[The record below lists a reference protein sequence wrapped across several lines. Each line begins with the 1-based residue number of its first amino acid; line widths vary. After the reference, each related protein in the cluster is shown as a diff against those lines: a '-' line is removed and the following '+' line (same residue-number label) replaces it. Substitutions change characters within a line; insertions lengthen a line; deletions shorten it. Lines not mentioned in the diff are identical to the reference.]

1 MDEARRVQRQIRAVL
16 VVFRAE
22 RRRLERAMQ
31 SGDAGQEQMDA
42 LRQRSLELLD
52 AERAK
57 LDCQAAWHPRVLEEL
72 AEARTEVSAA
82 DYREPPGYGGARGGS
97 LGGEAKDRP
106 RTRS

>member
-57 LDCQAAWHPRVLEEL
+57 LDGQAAWHPRVLEQL
-72 AEARTEVSAA
+72 AQARAEVSAA
-82 DYREPPGYGGARGGS
+82 D
-97 LGGEAKDRP
+97 
-106 RTRS
+106 